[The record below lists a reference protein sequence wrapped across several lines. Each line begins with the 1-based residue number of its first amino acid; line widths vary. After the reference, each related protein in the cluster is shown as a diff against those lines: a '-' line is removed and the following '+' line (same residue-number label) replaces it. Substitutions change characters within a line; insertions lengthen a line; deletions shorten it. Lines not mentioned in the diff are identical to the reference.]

1 MDPARF
7 SVEITR
13 ALAVAT
19 AWLLLACGAPSEAP
33 PTKAAHAPSVE
44 GEPIEVETARVVSRV
59 LATTVAA
66 AGSVRARRESSI
78 GAEVSGRI
86 VSVLV
91 DVGDEVAEGDELFR
105 IDPVPFEVALS
116 ESRAELALARA
127 EFENARAEEARAE
140 LLFRKRTLSTR
151 GRDERKTAA
160 AMAAA
165 RVDQMEAR
173 LVRARTDLERTVAR
187 APYAGSIVERLAN
200 EGELAG
206 PRSIVVLQ
214 ESGSLEVVLDIPEA
228 TLVPV
233 RVGDAVRIFAPGLAQ
248 PIESAV
254 TRVSDRVDDATRT
267 VEVRAPVTDH
277 AGILKAGSFVR
288 AQVVVEPDS
297 PRPVVPIAALLL
309 RDGLAY
315 VFVVQ
320 DDAVQRVA
328 VRTGGRTDEAVELLS
343 GVSVGVEVVRS
354 DIVSRLVDGD
364 RIRRVH
370 SPVASSR
377 REVTP

>member
-1 MDPARF
+1 
-7 SVEITR
+7 
-13 ALAVAT
+13 
-19 AWLLLACGAPSEAP
+19 
-33 PTKAAHAPSVE
+33 
-44 GEPIEVETARVVSRV
+44 
-59 LATTVAA
+59 
-66 AGSVRARRESSI
+66 
-78 GAEVSGRI
+78 
-86 VSVLV
+86 
-91 DVGDEVAEGDELFR
+91 
-105 IDPVPFEVALS
+105 
-116 ESRAELALARA
+116 
-127 EFENARAEEARAE
+127 
-140 LLFRKRTLSTR
+140 
-151 GRDERKTAA
+151 
-160 AMAAA
+160 
-165 RVDQMEAR
+165 
-173 LVRARTDLERTVAR
+173 
-187 APYAGSIVERLAN
+187 
-200 EGELAG
+200 
-206 PRSIVVLQ
+206 
-214 ESGSLEVVLDIPEA
+214 
-228 TLVPV
+228 
-233 RVGDAVRIFAPGLAQ
+233 VRIFAPGLAQ